1 MGSYSIKVVRS
12 KTAIVPV
19 NSSLL
24 PRTEEEHERCKRTA
38 YVTNIDLDVEARP
51 PAAACLSADV
61 NAGCGQAAE
70 VCSFFETLC
79 GAVTRLHLTKLDN
92 QDTQVAFV
100 EFATTQSAD
109 RALSCGGARI
119 KARRRRP
126 APLHRAS
133 LRPHCDR
140 RSPSASAHP
149 RRPCSS
155 LATTQFLAP
164 TTPTTEEAGAAAIS
178 VLLAQLASPTNLHLR
193 LLLSCPSRS
202 TSNRASSAA
211 LLGTIY
217 CYIGTKV
224 TLQ

>member
-51 PAAACLSADV
+51 PAAACPSADV

-155 LATTQFLAP
+155 PMACVTRLAALRPTAAVTNGIWAAIATSLGTTATAGVATTRVF
-164 TTPTTEEAGAAAIS
+164 AARF
-178 VLLAQLASPTNLHLR
+178 ASR
-193 LLLSCPSRS
+193 RS
-202 TSNRASSAA
+202 
-211 LLGTIY
+211 
-217 CYIGTKV
+217 
-224 TLQ
+224 